1 MAKVNRKTVIAR
13 DNSSMC
19 VTTTDVFV
27 ENRLIK
33 YIYIYRC
40 FSCTL
45 IQMKTVVDISVT
57 VKEYYLNLE
66 IL

>member
-33 YIYIYRC
+33 YIYRC

-45 IQMKTVVDISVT
+45 IQMKTVADISVT